1 MNLESV
7 IETMNALLTITAI
20 NGIVVCTITFA
31 FLCIRDKMAHR
42 KRIMMR
48 SRDIEKKK

>member
-20 NGIVVCTITFA
+20 NGVVVCSITFA
-31 FLCIRDKMAHR
+31 YLCIRDKIAKR

-48 SRDIEKKK
+48 SGATEGK